1 MDDINQATE
10 PMQLSEDS
18 IEKSVGTANDK
29 DGGDKSPLPEL
40 TPKGMDHIYQATEP
54 MQFSGDSIEEAVGT
68 DTNDEDGGDESSLP
82 ELTPKGTFL
91 DISQAFPESLYELQ
105 QGLPMFCCNRGCTR
119 EVYQECMTCWKLI
132 CYEHFV
138 AKDPCSCHDGKA
150 WEDVT
155 DFERERSDREQ
166 QDPEVS
172 LNHADFER
180 ERRDREQQDPEVSLN
195 HADFERERS
204 DREQPDPEVS
214 LNLDD
219 AEQQK
224 DEINETEQD
233 QGDRDSLEHQEGQHT
248 QHEDNMHEVQDS
260 QSEKRGRKRKRN
272 PEEWKKR
279 QQSRN

>member
-224 DEINETEQD
+224 VI
-233 QGDRDSLEHQEGQHT
+233 RIFFFSFKYKS
-248 QHEDNMHEVQDS
+248 V
-260 QSEKRGRKRKRN
+260 
-272 PEEWKKR
+272 
-279 QQSRN
+279 